1 MKEKLA
7 KLIELKSIITIA
19 ITVGLLVGFFMGK
32 IEAKEFMT
40 MTVMVFTYYF
50 ARRTTDDVKD
60 VVAELVKEEPID
72 VDLTGE

>member
-7 KLIELKSIITIA
+7 KLMDLKTIVTLLMA
-19 ITVGLLVGFFMGK
+19 IGLVVGFFINK
-32 IEAKEFMT
+32 IESKEFMT
-40 MTVMVFTYYF
+40 IVIMVFTYYF
-50 ARRTTDDVKD
+50 SRRTTDDVKD

>member
-7 KLIELKSIITIA
+7 KLIDLKTIVTLCMA
-19 ITVGLLVGFFMGK
+19 IGLVVGFFINK
-32 IEAKEFMT
+32 IDAKEFMT
-40 MTVMVFTYYF
+40 IVIMVFTYYF
-50 ARRTTDDVKD
+50 SRRTTDDVKD

>member
-7 KLIELKSIITIA
+7 KLIDLKTLVTLGMTI
-19 ITVGLLVGFFMGK
+19 GLLVGFFMGK

-40 MTVMVFTYYF
+40 ITVMVFTYYF
-50 ARRTTDDVKD
+50 SRRTTDDVKD

-72 VDLTGE
+72 VDLSGE